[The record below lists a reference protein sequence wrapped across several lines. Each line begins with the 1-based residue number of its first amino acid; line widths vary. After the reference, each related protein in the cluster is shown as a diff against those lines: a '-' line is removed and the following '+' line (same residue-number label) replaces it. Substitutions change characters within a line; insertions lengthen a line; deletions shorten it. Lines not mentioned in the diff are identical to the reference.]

1 NLENAFNTMKQVA
14 KKFNFSQP
22 NIKNLIVF
30 QTRMTGIFD
39 FILPKTLN
47 ILLDNEKI
55 QIIITTKNRTVGN
68 FIDIT
73 NKMFDKKLKNK
84 NIVLY
89 ITQKH
94 FNKLSKNLKIF
105 NQCQDYLSLFLIEL
119 EKKVEN
125 EQSKKINEMDILEYL
140 KQDYE
145 SRIELKKILDEEL
158 IHIKQHRPDIVASW
172 KYYQEFEKMCK
183 ELDG

>member
-1 NLENAFNTMKQVA
+1 
-14 KKFNFSQP
+14 
-22 NIKNLIVF
+22 
-30 QTRMTGIFD
+30 MTGIFD

-55 QIIITTKNRTVGN
+55 QIIITTKNRTVEN

-73 NKMFDKKLKNK
+73 NKMFDKKLKN
-84 NIVLY
+84 IY

-119 EKKVEN
+119 EKKLKMNKVKKSMKWIYWN
-125 EQSKKINEMDILEYL
+125 ILSKIMN
-140 KQDYE
+140 
-145 SRIELKKILDEEL
+145 
-158 IHIKQHRPDIVASW
+158 
-172 KYYQEFEKMCK
+172 QE
-183 ELDG
+183 